1 MWRRRFECWIVS
13 ARSAVGLGLGT
24 GTRITRHVQL
34 LGALVAME
42 VLNPLMAKATLTE
55 RLVSIGLFCLVCVTV
70 FRALFRTAR
79 RRWIGS
85 GLAGIT
91 IAIDLARLLA
101 SRGLQ
106 LQLDALLNVT
116 AGIFYVFVLSVIVSQ
131 VFNTRRLQI
140 DDVVGAFSGYILIA
154 LFWGRLYALAWM
166 LMPTS
171 FNINPDIGWELQNW
185 STLHALFD
193 YFSFTTITSIG
204 YGDMTTVGPVSD
216 ALVWLEVMC
225 GQFYMAVVVATIVGM
240 KVAEALSSAQSE
252 R

>member
-1 MWRRRFECWIVS
+1 MWRRRSERWIVS
-13 ARSAVGLGLGT
+13 ARRAVELGLAT

-55 RLVSIGLFCLVCVTV
+55 RLVSIGLFGLVCLTV

-101 SRGLQ
+101 SRDLQ

-116 AGIFYVFVLSVIVSQ
+116 AAAFYVFVLSVIVSQ
-131 VFNTRRLQI
+131 VFSTRHLRI
-140 DDVVGAFSGYILIA
+140 DEVVGAFSGYILIA

-166 LMPTS
+166 LIPSS
-171 FNINPDIGWELQNW
+171 FNISADIGWELQNW

-240 KVAEALSSAQSE
+240 KVAEALSSPQSDH
-252 R
+252 

>member
-1 MWRRRFECWIVS
+1 
-13 ARSAVGLGLGT
+13 
-24 GTRITRHVQL
+24 
-34 LGALVAME
+34 ME

-55 RLVSIGLFCLVCVTV
+55 RLVSIGLFGLVCLTV

-91 IAIDLARLLA
+91 IAIDLARVLA
-101 SRGLQ
+101 SRDLQ

-116 AGIFYVFVLSVIVSQ
+116 AGVFYVFVLSVIVSQ
-131 VFNTRRLQI
+131 VFSARQLRI

-154 LFWGRLYALAWM
+154 LLWGRLYVLAWM
-166 LMPTS
+166 LVPSS
-171 FNINPDIGWELQNW
+171 FSLSPDIAWELRNW

-204 YGDMTTVGPVSD
+204 YGDITTIGPVSD

-225 GQFYMAVVVATIVGM
+225 GQFYMAVVVAAIVGM
-240 KVAEALSSAQSE
+240 KVAEALASPRGE
-252 R
+252 H